1 MMMKQI
7 ICAVALLFCFAGTA
21 HAGFSDGVVPVLK
34 ESLMEIIGL
43 VSLTVLAWLSK
54 KFLVPTLKSNTNKNV
69 AEHLLIIADDVTDY
83 LSMKYPDKPWL
94 EWLDVAVDEIAKITG
109 VSDETARRAA
119 QAAMR
124 RKASPNM
131 KKPLDE
137 KFSKKQ

>member
-1 MMMKQI
+1 
-7 ICAVALLFCFAGTA
+7 
-21 HAGFSDGVVPVLK
+21 
-34 ESLMEIIGL
+34 
-43 VSLTVLAWLSK
+43 VLAWLSK

-94 EWLDVAVDEIAKITG
+94 EWLDIAVDEIAKITG